1 MSKKNKYLIIITAIL
16 TFLYILSFTKSC
28 SSKDSREKIKSAL
41 VNQKYRESISFI
53 TLADSRETIELNNY
67 KGFWTLQ
74 RVSDYTSS
82 QIQTI
87 PSMTVSQER
96 MENFLNELTKIRN
109 LYKISDKINKNSSL
123 GLNNGTEFHITY
135 AISDTEGDTEGFH
148 ELIFGNQDFSLSSR
162 YLMTGQNTQVYEI
175 DNSLDTYLTSSI
187 QSWAEPYLIS
197 HILTANTEIQNNS
210 LIYSDSNT
218 GKRIS
223 GKISDTEKLMEL
235 RHGGIPDLEEITAL
249 YQQDIVIIKAPE
261 MTINLE
267 MGDKSQIILNINKSL
282 KDDNTYL
289 VETRYYRQNPHDPS
303 AVIIKSSS
311 ASIEQDSLYYTSFS
325 KISEWTY
332 NKIKEITL

>member
-96 MENFLNELTKIRN
+96 MENFLNELTKTRN
-109 LYKISDKINKNSSL
+109 LYKISDKINSNSSL
-123 GLNNGTEFHITY
+123 GLTNGTEFHIRYNYTNES
-135 AISDTEGDTEGFH
+135 SDSESFH

-162 YLMTGQNTQVYEI
+162 YLMTGSNTQVYEI
-175 DNSLDTYLTSSI
+175 DTSLDTYLTTSV
-187 QSWAEPYLIS
+187 QSWAEPYIIS
-197 HILTANTEIQNNS
+197 REIVSTDIQTITAISTEQAHKGINK
-210 LIYSDSNT
+210 IT
-218 GKRIS
+218 GKS
-223 GKISDTEKLMEL
+223 EQADKLLEL
-235 RHGGIPDLEEITAL
+235 RHGGIPTSDQILDSSKSETLLAL
-249 YQQDIVIIKAPE
+249 DIE
-261 MTINLE
+261 N
-267 MGDKSQIILNINKSL
+267 GDKSSIKIKINPLANQES
-282 KDDNTYL
+282 TYL
-289 VETRYYRQNPHDPS
+289 VETNYFDSEVELIYNS
-303 AVIIKSSS
+303 YSTISS
-311 ASIEQDSLYYTSFS
+311 
-325 KISEWTY
+325 WTY